1 VDGPQGI
8 FHQQT
13 LEGIMKK
20 LLTSIAVAACA
31 FGVVAQEP
39 TVCPKTGEEMEAL
52 KLEIQTQ
59 LRTQLQTLP
68 KEVQDELAAAKLT
81 CENLR
86 LQIRA
91 MDGTGGDREA
101 KMEQLRTQS
110 DEALKLAIQAMDG
123 VSDEVK
129 AQVEA
134 VREQIQQRLQEKS
147 AELQQQQLRVAA
159 HKGEG
164 SGTGSGAGQHATV
177 K

>member
-1 VDGPQGI
+1 
-8 FHQQT
+8 
-13 LEGIMKK
+13 
-20 LLTSIAVAACA
+20 
-31 FGVVAQEP
+31 
-39 TVCPKTGEEMEAL
+39 MEAL

-101 KMEQLRTQS
+101 KMEQLRTQA

-134 VREQIQQRLQEKS
+134 VREQIQQRLAQKT
-147 AELQQQQLRVAA
+147 AELQQQQMRVADRT
-159 HKGEG
+159 HEGSGSG
-164 SGTGSGAGQHATV
+164 SGTGPRSTA

>member
-1 VDGPQGI
+1 
-8 FHQQT
+8 
-13 LEGIMKK
+13 MKK
-20 LLTSIAVAACA
+20 LLASIAVAACA
-31 FGVVAQEP
+31 FGVVAQET

-59 LRTQLQTLP
+59 LRTQLQNLP

-86 LQIRA
+86 QQIRA
-91 MDGTGGDREA
+91 MDGTGGNRDA
-101 KMEQLRTQS
+101 KMLELRTQA
-110 DEALKLAIQAMDG
+110 DAALTQAIQAMDG

-134 VREQIQQRLQEKS
+134 VREQIQQRLQEKT
-147 AELQQQQLRVAA
+147 AELQQQQLRIAER
-159 HKGEG
+159 KRDGSG
-164 SGTGSGAGQHATV
+164 SGTGTGPRSTA